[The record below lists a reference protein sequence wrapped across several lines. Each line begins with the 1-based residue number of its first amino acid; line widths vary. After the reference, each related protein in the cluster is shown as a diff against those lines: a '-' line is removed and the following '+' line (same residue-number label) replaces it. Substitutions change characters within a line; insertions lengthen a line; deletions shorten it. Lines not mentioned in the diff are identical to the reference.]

1 RADPWAATGFV
12 MDFLEQLDQGV
23 LTWLQAHRTP
33 WLTAALLGV
42 TLLGERGSLL
52 VVVVAAVGG
61 LTLPPHHRP
70 APPPAGTGPRGGELV
85 NLVKN
90 LIQRERPAQTVAE
103 LVLSTY
109 SFPSGHALGSTAV
122 YVTLALL
129 MSQQLS
135 RRRHRILL
143 VGAGVLL
150 AGLIGFSRL
159 YLGAHSPAH
168 VVARWAGGLGGDLLR
183 GGVRDCAG

>member
-1 RADPWAATGFV
+1 
-12 MDFLEQLDQGV
+12 MDLLERLDQGV
-23 LTWLQAHRTP
+23 LTWLQAHRMP
-33 WLTAALLGV
+33 WLTTAMLGI
-42 TLLGERGSLL
+42 TFLGERGTLL
-52 VVVVAAVGG
+52 VVVVAAAVWLG
-61 LTLPPHHRP
+61 LRHHYRT
-70 APPPAGTGPRGGELV
+70 ALLLAVTGLGGGELV

-129 MSQQLS
+129 VSRQLS
-135 RRRHRILL
+135 RRRDRILL

-159 YLGAHSPAH
+159 YLGAHYLTD
-168 VVARWAGGLGGDLLR
+168 VVAGWAGGLG
-183 GGVRDCAG
+183 CAFLAAWVQDWWAAPREPPR